1 VLGSIPSGPTE
12 KPLRNE
18 GLFLFDSLVFKRGF
32 LVRVRAIFNLLR
44 ETKLTSKVKISFTF
58 YQKIARFGADRDAV
72 LGCNLIKTEIS
83 AFVELIDNQL
93 FS

>member
-1 VLGSIPSGPTE
+1 VGPP
-12 KPLRNE
+12 KSLQLI
-18 GLFLFDSLVFKRGF
+18 GGFSLFDSLVFKRGF

-83 AFVELIDNQL
+83 AFVELIDNQF